1 MKFWKRRF
9 FLLNSS
15 SLRKMI
21 CYAYCWCEVF
31 YFEQCNMYSLTQLEL
46 LRIKLNRTCFV
57 LFLVVVVHH
66 ACRAKEERF
75 RRMMM
80 RRKEG
85 MRGNR

>member
-1 MKFWKRRF
+1 
-9 FLLNSS
+9 
-15 SLRKMI
+15 MI

-66 ACRAKEERF
+66 ACRPPLFFYYYYYIIIIFLHLLLPVVVAVH
-75 RRMMM
+75 
-80 RRKEG
+80 
-85 MRGNR
+85 